1 MSCRCRWSFVMTS
14 SMPQVPVMDDED
26 TLSIDEE
33 ESLPLTNTSE
43 VQPSGSATA
52 MLNYLAGGGFGV
64 APVLPLPM
72 PRPAVFS
79 KKSSIRDNKGS
90 AFKKSVNPRVSR
102 EEELGVRMKNT
113 KSRVGMRK
121 KKSAKLDAD
130 EQLSEDVAKLAASNQ
145 GIVEKIYKH
154 RKNKGVLEYRVKWV
168 GYDGPQD
175 DAWEPLRHITS
186 EHSQAMLR
194 DYRTSSSAK

>member
-52 MLNYLAGGGFGV
+52 MLNHFAGGGVGV
-64 APVLPLPM
+64 APVLPLHVL
-72 PRPAVFS
+72 RPAVFS
-79 KKSSIRDNKGS
+79 RKSSIQDNEGS
-90 AFKKSVNPRVSR
+90 TFKKSVNPRVSW

-130 EQLSEDVAKLAASNQ
+130 EQLSEDVAKLTAS
-145 GIVEKIYKH
+145 
-154 RKNKGVLEYRVKWV
+154 
-168 GYDGPQD
+168 
-175 DAWEPLRHITS
+175 TS
-186 EHSQAMLR
+186 RYSQEDLQAP
-194 DYRTSSSAK
+194 KK

>member
-1 MSCRCRWSFVMTS
+1 MVTVHGLPDGLQIPRSMGSMGKAKMAELLAVIPNLKIVLNIASSTLPEQPHYAAEEMSSDTS
-14 SMPQVPVMDDED
+14 SMPQVLVMDDED
-26 TLSIDEE
+26 TLSLDEE
-33 ESLPLTNTSE
+33 GSLPLTNTSE

-52 MLNYLAGGGFGV
+52 MLNYLAGGGLGV

-130 EQLSEDVAKLAASNQ
+130 EQLSEDVAKLASSNQ
-145 GIVEKIYKH
+145 GIVEKI
-154 RKNKGVLEYRVKWV
+154 
-168 GYDGPQD
+168 
-175 DAWEPLRHITS
+175 
-186 EHSQAMLR
+186 
-194 DYRTSSSAK
+194 